1 VFARRAI
8 VFRAPVSSSA
18 TSALRDPAANK
29 IRVKSISFECEPP
42 RSSYKTLFLGTS
54 LGAALSRKSTEK
66 IAPVGLK
73 NQECERGRGGEK
85 APIRYVPDRDP
96 VQEALDLKPETLK
109 CTLAN
114 GSETRV
120 TVWSGHGTNEQFVL
134 HVNKAY
140 STAKKMG
147 LIPACDDAER
157 AYDSKKGEWKA
168 VLREL
173 ADDPLSKTEKEKKT
187 AESLSLKAD
196 MLALRTKMTDSA
208 LEVFQLYANLLTE
221 EARQPWDLIVKEQ
234 TESNP
239 FHDIFGVER
248 KKSPGKTSESFRRCQ
263 LLHLQSCFAH
273 DAGKNLKFYISNCLK
288 KPNKVRVRQF
298 VQRVMQLNNYVEDL
312 PCLYYSPSASTM
324 TQQVYSFTDAELAC
338 HILRMCPLK
347 WQDQYHLL
355 EKCYPEGVK
364 PLLLILER
372 IEVAHPVDERQS
384 SSKPARAQ
392 GAEQPSKKF
401 APGARIPKKP
411 KQARTEYVRVEKNCE
426 LCKKHGGA
434 HTTHNT
440 TECRRYNK
448 DGTPTRGTFGQAARK
463 SREDSRPKKSY
474 AQVLARMAKLEKSLK
489 KANKKDKKRRRRD
502 ESDSD
507 SDSS

>member
-1 VFARRAI
+1 M
-8 VFRAPVSSSA
+8 SS
-18 TSALRDPAANK
+18 
-29 IRVKSISFECEPP
+29 
-42 RSSYKTLFLGTS
+42 
-54 LGAALSRKSTEK
+54 EK
-66 IAPVGLK
+66 IAPIGLK
-73 NQECERGRGGEK
+73 HQECERGRGGEK
-85 APIRYVPDRDP
+85 APILYVPDRDP
-96 VQEALDLKPETLK
+96 VQEALDLKPESLK

-120 TVWSGHGTNEQFVL
+120 TVWSGHGTNEQFIL

-147 LIPACDDAER
+147 LIPACDEAEK
-157 AYDSKKGEWKA
+157 AHDSKKAAWKA

-173 ADDPLSKTEKEKKT
+173 AKDPLSKTAKEAKT

-196 MLALRTKMTDSA
+196 MLALKAKMTDSA
-208 LEVFQLYANLLTE
+208 LEVFQLYANFLTE

-234 TESNP
+234 TESTP

-248 KKSPGKTSESFRRCQ
+248 KKSPGKTSESFRRCN

-273 DAGKNLKFYISNCLK
+273 DAGENLRFYISNCLK
-288 KPNKVRVRQF
+288 KPN
-298 VQRVMQLNNYVEDL
+298 
-312 PCLYYSPSASTM
+312 
-324 TQQVYSFTDAELAC
+324 
-338 HILRMCPLK
+338 K

-372 IEVAHPVDERQS
+372 IEVAHRVDEKQS
-384 SSKPARAQ
+384 TAKPAKAQ
-392 GAEQPSKKF
+392 AADQPSKKF
-401 APGARIPKKP
+401 SPNGRIPRKP
-411 KQARTEYVRVEKNCE
+411 SKQACTEYTRVERNCE

-440 TECRRYNK
+440 AECRRYNK
-448 DGTPTRGTFGQAARK
+448 DGTPTRGTFGAPARK
-463 SREDSRPKKSY
+463 SREDNRAKKSY
-474 AQVLARMAKLEKSLK
+474 AQVVARMEKLEKSLK
-489 KANKKDKKRRRRD
+489 KANKKGKKRRRQY

>member
-1 VFARRAI
+1 MSAEKM
-8 VFRAPVSSSA
+8 AP
-18 TSALRDPAANK
+18 
-29 IRVKSISFECEPP
+29 I
-42 RSSYKTLFLGTS
+42 
-54 LGAALSRKSTEK
+54 
-66 IAPVGLK
+66 GLK
-73 NQECERGRGGEK
+73 NQECERRRGGEK

-147 LIPACDDAER
+147 LIPTCDDAEK
-157 AYDSKKGEWKA
+157 AYESKKA
-168 VLREL
+168 RLRKRKDRRVTL
-173 ADDPLSKTEKEKKT
+173 
-187 AESLSLKAD
+187 LKAD

-234 TESNP
+234 TESSP

-288 KPNKVRVRQF
+288 KPNKVWVRQF

-384 SSKPARAQ
+384 SSKPAKAQ

-401 APGARIPKKP
+401 ARRTNSQEAQASTHGVYARR
-411 KQARTEYVRVEKNCE
+411 QE
-426 LCKKHGGA
+426 LRAMQKHGGA

-440 TECRRYNK
+440 AECRRYNK

-463 SREDSRPKKSY
+463 SREDSRPRSPMPRSWLAWRNLRSLSRKPIKTARNVAVAKKVT
-474 AQVLARMAKLEKSLK
+474 AIPTHPEVLGRVVPGK
-489 KANKKDKKRRRRD
+489 
-502 ESDSD
+502 
-507 SDSS
+507 

>member
-1 VFARRAI
+1 M
-8 VFRAPVSSSA
+8 SA
-18 TSALRDPAANK
+18 
-29 IRVKSISFECEPP
+29 
-42 RSSYKTLFLGTS
+42 
-54 LGAALSRKSTEK
+54 EK
-66 IAPVGLK
+66 IAPIGLK
-73 NQECERGRGGEK
+73 NQECERGRGGKK

-147 LIPACDDAER
+147 LIPACDDAKK
-157 AYDSKKGEWKA
+157 AYDSKKA

-234 TESNP
+234 TESSP

-273 DAGKNLKFYISNCLK
+273 DAGENLKFYISNCLK
-288 KPNKVRVRQF
+288 KPNKVRPERKY
-298 VQRVMQLNNYVEDL
+298 ND
-312 PCLYYSPSASTM
+312 P
-324 TQQVYSFTDAELAC
+324 QVYSFTDVELAC

-372 IEVAHPVDERQS
+372 IEVAQPVDERHL
-384 SSKPARAQ
+384 SSKPAKAQ

-401 APGARIPKKP
+401 ARRTNSQEA
-411 KQARTEYVRVEKNCE
+411 QASM
-426 LCKKHGGA
+426 HGV
-434 HTTHNT
+434 
-440 TECRRYNK
+440 
-448 DGTPTRGTFGQAARK
+448 
-463 SREDSRPKKSY
+463 Y
-474 AQVLARMAKLEKSLK
+474 A
-489 KANKKDKKRRRRD
+489 
-502 ESDSD
+502 
-507 SDSS
+507 

>member
-1 VFARRAI
+1 M
-8 VFRAPVSSSA
+8 SA
-18 TSALRDPAANK
+18 
-29 IRVKSISFECEPP
+29 
-42 RSSYKTLFLGTS
+42 
-54 LGAALSRKSTEK
+54 EK
-66 IAPVGLK
+66 IAPIGLK
-73 NQECERGRGGEK
+73 NQECGAEGVAK

-147 LIPACDDAER
+147 LIPPAMMPKR
-157 AYDSKKGEWKA
+157 HMTRK
-168 VLREL
+168 
-173 ADDPLSKTEKEKKT
+173 SKTEKEKKT

-234 TESNP
+234 TESSP

-288 KPNKVRVRQF
+288 KPNKVWVRQF

-312 PCLYYSPSASTM
+312 PCLYYSPSASTQ
-324 TQQVYSFTDAELAC
+324 TQQVYSFTERNLHATYCAC
-338 HILRMCPLK
+338 
-347 WQDQYHLL
+347 
-355 EKCYPEGVK
+355 
-364 PLLLILER
+364 
-372 IEVAHPVDERQS
+372 
-384 SSKPARAQ
+384 
-392 GAEQPSKKF
+392 
-401 APGARIPKKP
+401 
-411 KQARTEYVRVEKNCE
+411 VR
-426 LCKKHGGA
+426 
-434 HTTHNT
+434 
-440 TECRRYNK
+440 
-448 DGTPTRGTFGQAARK
+448 
-463 SREDSRPKKSY
+463 
-474 AQVLARMAKLEKSLK
+474 
-489 KANKKDKKRRRRD
+489 
-502 ESDSD
+502 
-507 SDSS
+507 